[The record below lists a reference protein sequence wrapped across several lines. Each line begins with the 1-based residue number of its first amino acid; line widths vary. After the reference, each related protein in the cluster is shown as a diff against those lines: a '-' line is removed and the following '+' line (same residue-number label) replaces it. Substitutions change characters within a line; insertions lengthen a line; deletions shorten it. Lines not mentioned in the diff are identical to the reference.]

1 MNHRKLLF
9 KDRMSSPPVIPQFYC
24 CTQQDCNF
32 HECAKLDE
40 FESMRQLSFTPPDG
54 EFVLLNYRINAEFR
68 CPFRLFPSIGD
79 IDPYRYSTVYD
90 LTQPAL
96 TKWSIVL
103 MSSMFIEFFEKF
115 PGGRG

>member
-1 MNHRKLLF
+1 MTNPRSTVAMLYFGFPLF
-9 KDRMSSPPVIPQFYC
+9 PPLVPA
-24 CTQQDCNF
+24 QDCNF

-79 IDPYRYSTVYD
+79 IDPYR
-90 LTQPAL
+90 
-96 TKWSIVL
+96 
-103 MSSMFIEFFEKF
+103 
-115 PGGRG
+115 

>member
-1 MNHRKLLF
+1 M
-9 KDRMSSPPVIPQFYC
+9 C
-24 CTQQDCNF
+24 WQDCNF

-79 IDPYRYSTVYD
+79 IDPYRSAFLFASCARGAAKSTPKAVC
-90 LTQPAL
+90 
-96 TKWSIVL
+96 VL
-103 MSSMFIEFFEKF
+103 CV
-115 PGGRG
+115 

>member
-1 MNHRKLLF
+1 MIFAAHR
-9 KDRMSSPPVIPQFYC
+9 
-24 CTQQDCNF
+24 QDCNF

-79 IDPYRYSTVYD
+79 IDPYRCSILPHR
-90 LTQPAL
+90 LTLSFCTCSPHYL
-96 TKWSIVL
+96 V
-103 MSSMFIEFFEKF
+103 
-115 PGGRG
+115 

>member
-1 MNHRKLLF
+1 MLYFGFPLF
-9 KDRMSSPPVIPQFYC
+9 PPLVPA
-24 CTQQDCNF
+24 QDCNF

-79 IDPYRYSTVYD
+79 IDPYR
-90 LTQPAL
+90 
-96 TKWSIVL
+96 
-103 MSSMFIEFFEKF
+103 
-115 PGGRG
+115 

>member
-1 MNHRKLLF
+1 MFPLGDKFKCRLGGWVAATNSRAPAVMSRFSPRPLF
-9 KDRMSSPPVIPQFYC
+9 RP
-24 CTQQDCNF
+24 QDCNF

-79 IDPYRYSTVYD
+79 IDPYR
-90 LTQPAL
+90 
-96 TKWSIVL
+96 
-103 MSSMFIEFFEKF
+103 
-115 PGGRG
+115 

>member
-1 MNHRKLLF
+1 MPHLF
-9 KDRMSSPPVIPQFYC
+9 RPATVHYFYTKTTVYILKKTFC
-24 CTQQDCNF
+24 IVPHARRQDCNF

-79 IDPYRYSTVYD
+79 IDPYRCR
-90 LTQPAL
+90 Q
-96 TKWSIVL
+96 
-103 MSSMFIEFFEKF
+103 
-115 PGGRG
+115 